1 MTGTQHSEPLGG
13 TSAAGTGVA
22 AVSTPAFERLLDYLK
37 EVRGFDFTGYK
48 RASLVR
54 RVQHRMDRAGVA
66 EFEEYHG
73 YLQVHPEEF
82 TQLFNTILI
91 NVTGFFRDSDAWDLL
106 AGELVPALLDQLGDE
121 PIRLWS
127 AACASG
133 QEAYSLAMV
142 FAEALGPEKFRSRVK
157 IYATDIDE
165 EALNFARLASYTERE
180 LAGLPDG
187 YRERYF
193 QPAGT
198 RFQLDPD
205 LRRSVIFGRNDLLQ
219 DAPISRIDLLAC
231 RNALMYFNAETQARI
246 VSRLS
251 FALKPQGVLF
261 LGKAEMLL
269 NHSAAFEPIDLK
281 RRFFR
286 RRSTAPAVLT
296 AVDGFRGAATATAPP
311 VERAQLQSEAF
322 LNSPVA
328 QIVLDH
334 DGRIQLIN
342 HAAGATFGLSA
353 RDTGRNFSELEIS
366 YRPAELRSYIDEV
379 GASRQPAWLRGI
391 EWHRSSTEVTFLD
404 IQVLPLTGGFNRL
417 LGVSLMFND
426 VSRFRRLND
435 ELETSNRQL
444 ETAYEEL
451 QSTNEE
457 LETTNEELQST
468 VEELETTNEELQS
481 TNEELE
487 TTNEELQSTNDEL
500 HLTNQELQNRTAE
513 VSALNRFL
521 ESILSSLSAAAIVV
535 SPELTVRTWNRQAYE
550 LWGVRE
556 DEAVGQHLLNLDIG
570 LPTGELRA
578 VVREVAGGD
587 REHAELS
594 LQAVNRRGRPVELRV
609 TVTTLADAS
618 LDRDGSGG
626 ALLLMDGAILP
637 TGSELAGS
645 GPAEPGPTEPGPAG
659 S

>member
-1 MTGTQHSEPLGG
+1 MTGSQHPEPPDSGDAVG
-13 TSAAGTGVA
+13 TDADALS
-22 AVSTPAFERLLDYLK
+22 PAFERLLDYLK

-54 RVQHRMDRAGVA
+54 RVLHQMQRVA
-66 EFEEYHG
+66 ITDFEQYHD

-91 NVTGFFRDSDAWDLL
+91 NVTGFFRDRDAWDLL
-106 AGELVPALLDQLGDE
+106 ASDLVPSLLDQLGDE

-133 QEAYSLAMV
+133 QEAYSLAML
-142 FAEALGPEKFRSRVK
+142 FAEALGREKFRARVK
-157 IYATDIDE
+157 IYATDVDE
-165 EALNFARLASYTERE
+165 EALSFARLASYTERE

-187 YRERYF
+187 YRQRYF
-193 QPAGT
+193 EPAGT
-198 RFQLDPD
+198 RFQFDTD

-231 RNALMYFNAETQARI
+231 RNALMYFNAETQNRI
-246 VSRLS
+246 VSRLA

-286 RRSTAPAVLT
+286 KRTSSPTARAVADSLRSAA
-296 AVDGFRGAATATAPP
+296 GQAAT
-311 VERAQLQSEAF
+311 ERSQLSSEAF

-328 QIVLDH
+328 HIVIDH
-334 DGRIQLIN
+334 DNRIQLIN
-342 HAAGATFGLSA
+342 HAAGATFGLSV
-353 RDTGRNFSELEIS
+353 RDVGRSFSELEIS
-366 YRPAELRSYIDEV
+366 YRPAELRSYIDGV
-379 GASRQPAWLRGI
+379 AASRQPAWLRGI
-391 EWHRSSTEVTFLD
+391 EWHRSPTEVTFLD
-404 IQVLPLTGGFNRL
+404 IQVLPLTGGANRL

-426 VSRFRRLND
+426 VSRYRRLND
-435 ELETSNRQL
+435 DLEATNRQL

-468 VEELETTNEELQS
+468 IEELETTNEELQS

-500 HLTNQELQNRTAE
+500 HVINQELQARTAE
-513 VSALNRFL
+513 ISSLNHFM
-521 ESILSSLSAAAIVV
+521 ESVLSSLTAAAVVV

-550 LWGVRE
+550 LWGLRE
-556 DEAVGQHLLNLDIG
+556 DETLGQHLLNLDIG
-570 LPTGELRA
+570 LPTDELRTVA
-578 VVREVAGGD
+578 REVASGE
-587 REHAELS
+587 RERAELIV
-594 LQAVNRRGRPVELRV
+594 QAVDRRGRPVSLRV
-609 TVTTLADAS
+609 TVTTLAGPGPQRGGND
-618 LDRDGSGG
+618 G
-626 ALLLMDGAILP
+626 ALLLMESASQLG
-637 TGSELAGS
+637 ES
-645 GPAEPGPTEPGPAG
+645 GPSAG
-659 S
+659 

>member
-1 MTGTQHSEPLGG
+1 VTGTQRSEPAG
-13 TSAAGTGVA
+13 SDPAAGTGIA
-22 AVSTPAFERLLDYLK
+22 AGSTPAFERLLDYLK

-48 RASLVR
+48 RASLMR
-54 RVQHRMDRAGVA
+54 RVQHQMHRVGVA
-66 EFEEYHG
+66 DFEEYHDH
-73 YLQVHPEEF
+73 LQVHPEEF

-91 NVTGFFRDSDAWDLL
+91 NVTGFFRDPDAWDLL
-106 AGELVPALLDQLGDE
+106 AGELVPGLLDQLGDE

-133 QEAYSLAMV
+133 QEAYSLAML

-165 EALNFARLASYTERE
+165 ESLSFARLASYTERE

-198 RFQLDPD
+198 RFQFDAD
-205 LRRSVIFGRNDLLQ
+205 LRRSVIFGRNDLLH

-231 RNALMYFNAETQARI
+231 RNALMYFNAETQTRI
-246 VSRLS
+246 VSRLG

-269 NHSAAFEPIDLK
+269 NHSASFEPIDLK

-286 RRSTAPAVLT
+286 RRNAAPAVLT
-296 AVDGFRGAATATAPP
+296 AVDGFRGAAAATPP
-311 VERAQLQSEAF
+311 VERVQLQAEAF

-328 QIVLDH
+328 HIVLDH

-342 HAAGATFGLSA
+342 HAAGAAFGLSA
-353 RDTGRNFSELEIS
+353 RDTGRSFSELEIS

-379 GASRQPAWLRGI
+379 GASRQPTWLRGI
-391 EWHRSSTEVTFLD
+391 EWHRSPTEVTFLD
-404 IQVLPLTGGFNRL
+404 IQVLPLTAGANRL

-435 ELETSNRQL
+435 ELEASNRQL
-444 ETAYEEL
+444 ETAY
-451 QSTNEE
+451 
-457 LETTNEELQST
+457 
-468 VEELETTNEELQS
+468 EELQS

-500 HLTNQELQNRTAE
+500 HLTNQELQDRTAE
-513 VSALNRFL
+513 ISALNRFM
-521 ESILSSLSAAAIVV
+521 ESILSSLTAAAIVV

-550 LWGVRE
+550 MWGVRE

-594 LQAVNRRGRPVELRV
+594 LEAVNRRGRTVALRV
-609 TVTTLADAS
+609 TVTTLADADP
-618 LDRDGSGG
+618 DRSGG
-626 ALLLMDGAILP
+626 ALLLMDGGALP
-637 TGSELAGS
+637 AESEPAEAEPAES
-645 GPAEPGPTEPGPAG
+645 EPAEAEPAEAEPAESRPAEPAPAD

>member
-1 MTGTQHSEPLGG
+1 VIGSQHFELPDSGD
-13 TSAAGTGVA
+13 AAEADGA
-22 AVSTPAFERLLDYLK
+22 APSPAFERLLNYLK

-48 RASLVR
+48 RASLMR
-54 RVQHRMDRAGVA
+54 RVQHQMQRVA
-66 EFEEYHG
+66 IADFEQYHD

-91 NVTGFFRDSDAWDLL
+91 NVTGFFRDRDAWDLL
-106 AGELVPALLDQLGDE
+106 AGDLVPGLLDQLGDE

-133 QEAYSLAMV
+133 QEAYSLAML
-142 FAEALGPEKFRSRVK
+142 FAEALGREKFRARVK

-165 EALNFARLASYTERE
+165 EALAFARLASYTERE

-193 QPAGT
+193 EPVGP
-198 RFQLDPD
+198 RFQFDPD

-246 VSRLS
+246 VTRLG
-251 FALKPQGVLF
+251 FALKPRGVLF

-269 NHSAAFEPIDLK
+269 NHSATFEPIDLK

-286 RRSTAPAVLT
+286 KRTANAALTALNSLRGPIAGAAAPA
-296 AVDGFRGAATATAPP
+296 
-311 VERAQLQSEAF
+311 ERTQLFSEAF

-328 QIVLDH
+328 HIVLDQ

-342 HAAGATFGLSA
+342 HVAGTTFNLSA
-353 RDTGRNFSELEIS
+353 RDVGRSFSELEIS
-366 YRPAELRSYIDEV
+366 YRPAELRSYIEEV
-379 GASRQPAWLRGI
+379 STSRQAAWLRGI
-391 EWHRSSTEVTFLD
+391 EWHRSPTEVTFLD
-404 IQVLPLTGGFNRL
+404 IQVLPLTGGANRL

-435 ELETSNRQL
+435 ELEASNRQL

-468 VEELETTNEELQS
+468 IEELETTNEELQS

-500 HLTNQELQNRTAE
+500 HVTNQELEARTAE
-513 VSALNRFL
+513 IGSLNRFM
-521 ESILSSLSAAAIVV
+521 ESVLSSLTAAAIVV
-535 SPELTVRTWNRQAYE
+535 SPELTVRTWNRQAHE
-550 LWGVRE
+550 LWGLRAE
-556 DEAVGQHLLNLDIG
+556 ETLGQHLLNLDIG
-570 LPTGELRA
+570 LPADELRS
-578 VVREVAGGD
+578 VLREVAGGE
-587 REHAELS
+587 RERAELI
-594 LQAVNRRGRPVELRV
+594 LQAVNRRGRPVSLRV
-609 TVTTLADAS
+609 TVTTLA
-618 LDRDGSGG
+618 GSDHGRGGG
-626 ALLLMDGAILP
+626 AVLMME
-637 TGSELAGS
+637 SAGTA
-645 GPAEPGPTEPGPAG
+645 GTPG
-659 S
+659 

>member
-1 MTGTQHSEPLGG
+1 MIGSQRFELPDSGD
-13 TSAAGTGVA
+13 AAEADGA
-22 AVSTPAFERLLDYLK
+22 ALSPAFERLLDYLK
-37 EVRGFDFTGYK
+37 DVRGFDFTGYK
-48 RASLVR
+48 RASLMR
-54 RVQHRMDRAGVA
+54 RVQHQMQRVA
-66 EFEEYHG
+66 IADFEQYHD

-91 NVTGFFRDSDAWDLL
+91 NVTGFFRDRDAWDLL
-106 AGELVPALLDQLGDE
+106 AGDLVPGLLDQLGDE

-133 QEAYSLAMV
+133 QEAYSLAML
-142 FAEALGPEKFRSRVK
+142 FAEALGREKFRARVK

-165 EALNFARLASYTERE
+165 EALAFARLASYTERE

-193 QPAGT
+193 DPVGT
-198 RFQLDPD
+198 RFQFDPD

-246 VSRLS
+246 VTRLG

-286 RRSTAPAVLT
+286 KRTATTALT
-296 AVDGFRGAATATAPP
+296 ALNSSRGPTGGAAVPA
-311 VERAQLQSEAF
+311 ERTQLFSEAF

-328 QIVLDH
+328 HLVLDQ
-334 DGRIQLIN
+334 DSRIQLIN
-342 HAAGATFGLSA
+342 HVAGATFNLSA
-353 RDTGRNFSELEIS
+353 RDVGRSFSELEIS
-366 YRPAELRSYIDEV
+366 YRPAELRSYIDGV
-379 GASRQPAWLRGI
+379 AASRQPAWLRGI
-391 EWHRSSTEVTFLD
+391 EWHRSPTEVTFLD
-404 IQVLPLTGGFNRL
+404 IQVLPLTGGANRL

-435 ELETSNRQL
+435 ELEASNRQL

-468 VEELETTNEELQS
+468 I
-481 TNEELE
+481 EELE

-500 HLTNQELQNRTAE
+500 HVTNQELQARTAE
-513 VSALNRFL
+513 IGSLNRFM
-521 ESILSSLSAAAIVV
+521 ESVLSSLTAAAIVV
-535 SPELTVRTWNRQAYE
+535 SPELTVRTWNRQAHE
-550 LWGVRE
+550 LWGLRA
-556 DEAVGQHLLNLDIG
+556 DETLGQHLLNLDIG
-570 LPTGELRA
+570 LPAGELRG
-578 VVREVAGGD
+578 VLREVAGGG
-587 REHAELS
+587 RERAELI
-594 LQAVNRRGRPVELRV
+594 LQAVNRRGRPVSLRV
-609 TVTTLADAS
+609 TVTTLA
-618 LDRDGSGG
+618 GSDHGPGGG
-626 ALLLMDGAILP
+626 AVLMME
-637 TGSELAGS
+637 SAG
-645 GPAEPGPTEPGPAG
+645 PGVTPG
-659 S
+659 

>member
-1 MTGTQHSEPLGG
+1 VTGSQHLESSGSG
-13 TSAAGTGVA
+13 DDAGADGA
-22 AVSTPAFERLLDYLK
+22 DLSPAFDRLLDYLK
-37 EVRGFDFTGYK
+37 DVRGFDFTGYK
-48 RASLVR
+48 QASLMR
-54 RVQHRMDRAGVA
+54 RVQHQMQRVGIVD
-66 EFEEYHG
+66 FEQYHD

-91 NVTGFFRDSDAWDLL
+91 NVTGFFRDREAWDLL
-106 AGELVPALLDQLGDE
+106 ASDLVPGLLGQLGGSE

-133 QEAYSLAMV
+133 QEAYSMAML
-142 FAEALGPEKFRSRVK
+142 FAEALGREKFRTRVK
-157 IYATDIDE
+157 IYATDVDE
-165 EALNFARLASYTERE
+165 EALSFARSASYTERE
-180 LAGLPDG
+180 LADLPEG

-198 RFQLDPD
+198 RFQFDPE

-246 VSRLS
+246 VSRLG

-286 RRSTAPAVLT
+286 KRASSPAGLS
-296 AVDGFRGAATATAPP
+296 AARGLRGSADSLAEAA
-311 VERAQLQSEAF
+311 ERGQLLSEAF
-322 LNSPVA
+322 VHSPVA
-328 QIVLDH
+328 HIVIDH
-334 DGRIQLIN
+334 ENRVRLVNQ
-342 HAAGATFGLSA
+342 AAGATFGLGA
-353 RDTGRNFSELEIS
+353 RDVGRDFSELEIS
-366 YRPAELRSYIDEV
+366 YRPAELRSHITEV
-379 GASRQPAWLRGI
+379 TASRQPVWLRGI
-391 EWHRSSTEVTFLD
+391 EWHRSPTDVTFLD
-404 IQVLPLTGGFNRL
+404 IQVLPLTGAVNRL

-435 ELETSNRQL
+435 ELEATNRQL

-500 HLTNQELQNRTAE
+500 HVINQELQARTAE
-513 VSALNRFL
+513 VNSLNRLL
-521 ESILSSLSAAAIVV
+521 ESVLSSLTAAVV
-535 SPELTVRTWNRQAYE
+535 VLSPELTVRAWNRQAFQM
-550 LWGVRE
+550 WGLRE
-556 DEAVGQHLLNLDIG
+556 DEALGQHLLSLDIG
-570 LPTGELRA
+570 LPTEELRA
-578 VVREVAGGD
+578 VAREVACGE
-587 REHAELS
+587 RERAELS
-594 LQAVNRRGRPVELRV
+594 LQAIDRRGRSVSLRV
-609 TVTTLADAS
+609 TVTTLAGPGPEHGGND
-618 LDRDGSGG
+618 G
-626 ALLLMDGAILP
+626 ALLLMEEA
-637 TGSELAGS
+637 
-645 GPAEPGPTEPGPAG
+645 PGWPRGGDT
-659 S
+659 